1 MNWMSME
8 LHSFGALTELACITQ
23 ILGKPQIVQVHAQSA
38 ENNREKDI
46 VSVFQYHMANS
57 ICCWDEAHFNSKE
70 FVIIFN

>member
-1 MNWMSME
+1 ME

-46 VSVFQYHMANS
+46 VSVF
-57 ICCWDEAHFNSKE
+57 
-70 FVIIFN
+70 